1 MSFVSI
7 REVRRRDGRKTRVS
21 EDRLSLTARSRGR
34 HTTKAIETR
43 LFETDL
49 GIGVSLAA
57 ATFLCWNGDGLVAAA
72 PLNEALA
79 RAMEA
84 L

>member
-1 MSFVSI
+1 
-7 REVRRRDGRKTRVS
+7 
-21 EDRLSLTARSRGR
+21 
-34 HTTKAIETR
+34 